1 MDYLPQQNG
10 RFFTLAK
17 QFDTDARPQ
26 QGNDNWLS
34 DFEGNVPKVETPVIG
49 GDPNTPG
56 GYTEQNVNKSPTIG
70 GRIRRKGQ

>member
-1 MDYLPQQNG
+1 MDAINSW
-10 RFFTLAK
+10 RFICT
-17 QFDTDARPQ
+17 T
-26 QGNDNWLS
+26 
-34 DFEGNVPKVETPVIG
+34 KVETPVIG